1 MKSEKEVEERLKEI
15 QTLDG
20 LRASV
25 LHIFSNALMFFMFY
39 CIVMMLVS
47 YFWIPRTYNVYELNK
62 GFYIMLYFL
71 LAMTFG
77 ILALI
82 FTIISKL
89 KEIKEASKE

>member
-47 YFWIPRTYNVYELNK
+47 YFWIPRTYNVYELKQRLLYYALFPFSHDVWHTCFNFYHNFKIKGNK
-62 GFYIMLYFL
+62 RG
-71 LAMTFG
+71 
-77 ILALI
+77 
-82 FTIISKL
+82 
-89 KEIKEASKE
+89 E

>member
-1 MKSEKEVEERLKEI
+1 MKEEKF
-15 QTLDG
+15 
-20 LRASV
+20 
-25 LHIFSNALMFFMFY
+25 FSNALMFFMLY

-47 YFWIPRTYNVYELNK
+47 YFWIPRTYNVYELSK
-62 GFYIMLYFL
+62 GFYVMLYFL

-89 KEIKEASKE
+89 KEIKKKVRRNEV